1 MFVFYMRSKLDLYLK
16 ASKFT
21 GLLKG
26 DRMGTIQN
34 VITSLEERNK
44 DVSETPKTT
53 IPSQIPSKLEYS
65 QQHTPFLLNVF
76 IIPFWM
82 CM

>member
-1 MFVFYMRSKLDLYLK
+1 MFVFYMRSKLDLDLK

-26 DRMGTIQN
+26 DGMGTIQN

-44 DVSETPKTT
+44 DMSETPKTT
-53 IPSQIPSKLEYS
+53 IPSQ
-65 QQHTPFLLNVF
+65 TP
-76 IIPFWM
+76 
-82 CM
+82 